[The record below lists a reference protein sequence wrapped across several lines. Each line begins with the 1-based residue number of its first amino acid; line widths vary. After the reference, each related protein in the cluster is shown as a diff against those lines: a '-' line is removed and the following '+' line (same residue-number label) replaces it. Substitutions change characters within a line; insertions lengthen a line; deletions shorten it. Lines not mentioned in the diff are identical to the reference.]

1 MGYKETAIDKNL
13 NNDSSDIYALE
24 VLASI
29 LSNSST
35 SRLNRNL
42 VNNSGVAVS
51 ASAGYAMLTR
61 GGLSLFEFYATP
73 SEGINDSQIEAALKE
88 EITKIV
94 NDGVTK
100 DELNRVKTGVIAG
113 DVYQK
118 DSVFSQGMLIGQL
131 ETMGYSHKLMDQYI
145 KNIKKVTSKQIQNVA
160 AKYLIDDRLT
170 VVTLDPQ
177 TIDPNHKSQGK
188 PHVH

>member
-1 MGYKETAIDKNL
+1 MGYKVPALDKNL

-42 VNNSGVAVS
+42 VNTSGVAVS

-73 SEGINDSQIEAALKE
+73 SCL
-88 EITKIV
+88 
-94 NDGVTK
+94 
-100 DELNRVKTGVIAG
+100 L
-113 DVYQK
+113 Y
-118 DSVFSQGMLIGQL
+118 
-131 ETMGYSHKLMDQYI
+131 
-145 KNIKKVTSKQIQNVA
+145 TSPSPRDKRQSRMPSSA
-160 AKYLIDDRLT
+160 
-170 VVTLDPQ
+170 
-177 TIDPNHKSQGK
+177 
-188 PHVH
+188 